1 MEEQRSMTREKI
13 DQRLFDL
20 YDEYAHGRID
30 RREFMRRAGMVV
42 GAASAATAVQ
52 ALLPRYAEA
61 ETVSFNDPRIRASWI
76 EYPSP
81 SATGRVRAYLV
92 RPIASAAHQRPAV
105 LVIHENRGLNPYIQ
119 DVARRAA
126 VEGFLALAPDGLSAK
141 GGYPGN
147 DDEGRE
153 LQAQIPPEQLE
164 QDMLAGA
171 QYLKAHPDCS
181 GRLGAV
187 GFCWGGGMVGTLAV
201 KMQDGL
207 DAGVPFYGRQPAAGD
222 VAKIRA
228 PLLIHYAE
236 LDARINDGWP
246 AFEGALEAN
255 DVEYTMPMDEVANH
269 GFHNHSTPRYDE
281 AAAELAWSR
290 TIAFFREHLE

>member
-1 MEEQRSMTREKI
+1 MTKDKI

-30 RREFMRRAGMVV
+30 RREFMRRAGLVA
-42 GAASAATAVQ
+42 GAASAATVVQ
-52 ALLPRYAEA
+52 GLMPRYAEA
-61 ETVSFNDPRIRASWI
+61 GTVSFNDPRIRASWI

-81 SATGRVRAYLV
+81 SATQKMRAYLV
-92 RPIASAAHQRPAV
+92 RPTAAGAHARPGV
-105 LVIHENRGLNPYIQ
+105 LVIHENRGLNPYVQ

-126 VEGFLALAPDGLSAK
+126 VDGFLAMAPDGLSAK

-153 LQAQIPPEQLE
+153 LQAQIPPGQLQ

-171 QYLKAHPDCS
+171 EFLRSHPDCS
-181 GRLGAV
+181 GRIGAV

-201 KMQDGL
+201 ELQDRL
-207 DAGVPFYGRQPAAGD
+207 DAGVPFYGRQPAAAD
-222 VAKIRA
+222 VARIRA

-236 LDARINDGWP
+236 LDARINEGWP
-246 AFEGALEAN
+246 AFEAALEAN
-255 DVEYTMPMDEVANH
+255 DVDYTMHMYEGANH
-269 GFHNHSTPRYDE
+269 GFHNNSTPRYDE

-290 TIAFFREHLE
+290 TIAFFREHLS

>member
-1 MEEQRSMTREKI
+1 MTKRKL

-30 RREFMRRAGMVV
+30 RREFMRRAGLVA
-42 GAASAATAVQ
+42 GAASAATVVQ
-52 ALLPRYAEA
+52 ALMPRYAEA

-81 SATGRVRAYLV
+81 SATRKMRAYFV
-92 RPIASAAHQRPAV
+92 RPTAARAHKRPGV

-126 VEGFLALAPDGLSAK
+126 VDGFLALAPDGLSAK

-153 LQAQIPPEQLE
+153 LQAQIPPEQLQ

-171 QYLKAHPDCS
+171 GYLKAHPECS
-181 GRLGAV
+181 GRIGAV

-201 KMQDGL
+201 EMQAGL
-207 DAGVPFYGRQPAAGD
+207 AAGVPFYGRQPAAGD
-222 VAKIRA
+222 VARIRA

-236 LDARINDGWP
+236 LDTRINEGWP
-246 AFEGALEAN
+246 AFEAALEAN
-255 DVEYTMPMDEVANH
+255 DVDYTMHMYAGANH
-269 GFHNHSTPRYDE
+269 GFHNNSTPRYDE
-281 AAAELAWSR
+281 EAAELAWSR
-290 TIAFFREHLE
+290 TIAFFREHLL